1 MVNYKSLELYCWMIE
16 QNNGVDHEPTDL
28 LSHKY
33 GSRLS
38 RCVHVYMRALS
49 DSFAE
54 ISSRAWDD
62 KMAKT

>member
-1 MVNYKSLELYCWMIE
+1 MVNYKSLEFYYWMIE
-16 QNNGVDHEPTDL
+16 QNNGVDHEPKDL
-28 LSHKY
+28 LSR
-33 GSRLS
+33 SRLS